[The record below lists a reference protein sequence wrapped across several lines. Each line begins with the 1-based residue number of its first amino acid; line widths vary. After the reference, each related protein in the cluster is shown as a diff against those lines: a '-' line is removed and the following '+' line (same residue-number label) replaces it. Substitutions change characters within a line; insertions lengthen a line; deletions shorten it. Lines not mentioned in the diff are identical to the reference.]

1 MNRIDGPAGVSA
13 VGTIERPMRKDA
25 ARNQEA
31 VLAAAR
37 EVISEFGV
45 EAGMEL
51 IASRAGVGV
60 GTLYRHYP
68 NKQALVDELVRI
80 ILDELI
86 STARAGLADEAGN
99 GLETFLRAFGRSL
112 ARHHGYSA
120 KLFSPGNSD
129 HQQQLNALIAE
140 LHTQAFKHGR
150 ISPDVSLGDVR
161 ALMWALRG
169 IVAVTGQNA
178 PDAWQRHLD
187 LHLAALRIEPVPSAR
202 PSVTDEQ
209 LRRIAEAQRA
219 QRPTR

>member
-1 MNRIDGPAGVSA
+1 MNGIDAP
-13 VGTIERPMRKDA
+13 VGATERPMRRDA
-25 ARNQEA
+25 ARNSEA

-37 EVISEFGV
+37 DVISESGV
-45 EAGMEL
+45 EASMEQ

-86 STARAGLADEAGN
+86 STARAGLEDEHGN

-120 KLFSPGNSD
+120 KLFSPGNET
-129 HQQQLNALIAE
+129 HQQQLNALIAD
-140 LHTQAFKHGR
+140 LHAQAFEHGR
-150 ISPDVSLGDVR
+150 ISPGVAFGDVR

-169 IVAVTGQNA
+169 IVAVTGQSA

-187 LHLAALRIEPVPSAR
+187 LHLAALRIDPAPSSR
-202 PSVTDEQ
+202 PAISDEQ
-209 LRRIAEAQRA
+209 LQRIADAHK
-219 QRPTR
+219 RPQK

>member
-1 MNRIDGPAGVSA
+1 MNRIDRVAGVNA

-25 ARNQEA
+25 ARNSGA
-31 VLAAAR
+31 VLTAAR

-45 EAGMEL
+45 EASMEL

-86 STARAGLADEAGN
+86 STARAGLEDERGH

-129 HQQQLNALIAE
+129 HQQKLNALIAD
-140 LHTQAFKHGR
+140 LHTQACEHGR
-150 ISPDVSLGDVR
+150 ISAEVSLGDVR

-187 LHLAALRIEPVPSAR
+187 LHLAALRIEPVPSTR
-202 PSVTDEQ
+202 PSVTAEQ
-209 LRRIAEAQRA
+209 LQRISEAHRKG
-219 QRPTR
+219 R

>member
-31 VLAAAR
+31 VLTAAR

-45 EAGMEL
+45 EASMEL

-80 ILDELI
+80 ILDELS
-86 STARAGLADEAGN
+86 STARAGLEDEAGN

-129 HQQQLNALIAE
+129 HQQQLNTLIGE
-140 LHTQAFKHGR
+140 LHTQALEHGR
-150 ISPDVSLGDVR
+150 LAPAVTFGDVR

-169 IVAVTGQNA
+169 IVAVTGKNA

-187 LHLAALRIEPVPSAR
+187 LHLAALRIEPIPSTR

-209 LRRIAEAQRA
+209 LLRIAEAQRA
-219 QRPTR
+219 QRPAR

>member
-1 MNRIDGPAGVSA
+1 MNGIDGPAEVNA
-13 VGTIERPMRKDA
+13 VGTIERPMRRDA

-31 VLAAAR
+31 VLTAAR

-45 EAGMEL
+45 EASMEQV
-51 IASRAGVGV
+51 ASRAGVGV

-86 STARAGLADEAGN
+86 STARAGLEDEHGH

-129 HQQQLNALIAE
+129 HQQQLNTLIAE
-140 LHTQAFKHGR
+140 LHRQAFDHGR
-150 ISPDVSLGDVR
+150 ISPGVTLGDVR

-169 IVAVTGQNA
+169 IVAVTGKNA
-178 PDAWQRHLD
+178 PDAWMRHLD
-187 LHLAALRIEPVPSAR
+187 LHLAALRIEPVPSTR
-202 PSVTDEQ
+202 PSVTEEQ
-209 LRRIAEAQRA
+209 LLRIAEAQKA
-219 QRPTR
+219 QRPAK